1 MTGLYGTFTSPN
13 FPQPYPDNQHVVW
26 NITVPD
32 GHRVKLYF
40 THFSMELSDQCEYD
54 YIQGNETLRFCGE
67 EGKNHESTPRN
78 TIILSARNLMSVV
91 FRSDYSNEGRFTGF
105 QAFYTSEGDA
115 KYLIVVICHSKCSHY
130 SNYCMKKTC
139 PPPKKKQFGD
149 ISHRA
154 HTCRCSVLTS
164 PSGVLSSPGYP
175 NPYPPMSRCNHT
187 IRLPEGSRIIL
198 NFLEPFDIEGHPE
211 APCPYD
217 MLKVTG
223 KEYGPFCGPTPPDR
237 IHTGSYDVRVEFRS
251 DSSGKN
257 KGWKIKYTSTE
268 SKEMTYPHNISSS
281 RVTLRWFKSA
291 CLKVSVS
298 DRKILVPI
306 YLYCFF
312 CSSVL
317 ISFLLLPQN

>member
-1 MTGLYGTFTSPN
+1 MTGGLYVVVLFSLLHVSLSVEMTGLYGTFTSPN

-54 YIQGNETLRFCGE
+54 YIQVLAEGNETLRFCGE

-115 KYLIVVICHSKCSHY
+115 KYTNNVLTQVFFAVPCQS
-130 SNYCMKKTC
+130 
-139 PPPKKKQFGD
+139 Q
-149 ISHRA
+149 
-154 HTCRCSVLTS
+154 VLTS

-217 MLKVTG
+217 MLKISTAG

-268 SKEMTYPHNISSS
+268 AE
-281 RVTLRWFKSA
+281 TLS
-291 CLKVSVS
+291 LTS
-298 DRKILVPI
+298 D
-306 YLYCFF
+306 
-312 CSSVL
+312 
-317 ISFLLLPQN
+317 